1 MREEVRLNGTKA
13 SMMNEHAAADGRE
26 DLVRRI
32 EELARENVHL
42 KSLLLTDEL
51 TGLYNKRFFFLQLEV
66 ETART
71 RRTGQPCVLL
81 MMDLD
86 DFKSLNDTFGHAA
99 GDMVLSHM
107 GSVLWRNI
115 RPTDFA
121 CRFGGDE
128 FAVIMP
134 SSQIAEGIR
143 VAKRIQN
150 SLAHPESRAY
160 PEIGRRL
167 SGSMGLAIYHPGS
180 DLSVDDFFRQADL
193 KLYEAKKAGKNGICC
208 DQPRTVERSAVNET
222 EREALFKLVT
232 NVE

>member
-1 MREEVRLNGTKA
+1 
-13 SMMNEHAAADGRE
+13 MNQEDQSEARE
-26 DLVRRI
+26 DLVRRV
-32 EELARENVHL
+32 EELTRENLHL

-86 DFKSLNDTFGHAA
+86 DFKSLNDTFGHDV
-99 GDMVLSHM
+99 GDRVLAYM

-128 FAVIMP
+128 FAIIMP
-134 SSQIAEGIR
+134 TAQLVDGVR
-143 VAKRIQN
+143 VAKRIQG
-150 SLAHPESRAY
+150 SLSHPESKPY
-160 PEIGRRL
+160 PEACRRL
-167 SGSMGLAIYHPGS
+167 SGSFGLAVYEPFS
-180 DLSVDDFFRQADL
+180 QFSVDEFFKQADL
-193 KLYEAKKAGKNGICC
+193 KMYEAKKSGKNNIFC
-208 DQPRTVERSAVNET
+208 DHFRTMEKSAVNET
-222 EREALFKLVT
+222 EREALFGMVSHAD
-232 NVE
+232 